1 MKIKKFEF
9 NMFPVNCY
17 VLSDET
23 KEAVIIDAG
32 CFYEEEKQAL
42 KRYIDS
48 NSLTVKHLL
57 NTHLHLDHIFGNPF
71 LLQEYGLKAEANQA
85 DEFWLEQ
92 APAQSRMFGFQ
103 LPEAPVPLGK
113 YIFDGDII
121 TFGNT
126 QLEAIHVPGHSPGSI
141 VFYCKEAHCI
151 FSGDVLFQ
159 GSIGRADLTGGNF
172 DELREHIC
180 SRLFVLP
187 PDTVVYPVMETRPL
201 WEQKK
206 RTTLFSDK
214 IKLKIQ
220 LIYYY
225 HENRF
230 ISRPTYRYTGRRP
243 SRYVGKDWRKES

>member
-103 LPEAPVPLGK
+103 LPECKHAPFGIWSTISWATFLSTSVAGPPAPSSPIGALFPSTIYVTSEIWMPHSVPPRQRG
-113 YIFDGDII
+113 
-121 TFGNT
+121 
-126 QLEAIHVPGHSPGSI
+126 
-141 VFYCKEAHCI
+141 I
-151 FSGDVLFQ
+151 FS
-159 GSIGRADLTGGNF
+159 LTSTMTC
-172 DELREHIC
+172 LAVSHIAP
-180 SRLFVLP
+180 RWDAFGP
-187 PDTVVYPVMETRPL
+187 
-201 WEQKK
+201 
-206 RTTLFSDK
+206 
-214 IKLKIQ
+214 KLK
-220 LIYYY
+220 
-225 HENRF
+225 
-230 ISRPTYRYTGRRP
+230 
-243 SRYVGKDWRKES
+243 

>member
-1 MKIKKFEF
+1 M
-9 NMFPVNCY
+9 
-17 VLSDET
+17 
-23 KEAVIIDAG
+23 
-32 CFYEEEKQAL
+32 
-42 KRYIDS
+42 
-48 NSLTVKHLL
+48 KHLL

-141 VFYCKEAHCI
+141 VYYCKEAHCI

-187 PDTVVYPVMETRPL
+187 PDTVVYPGHGDP
-201 WEQKK
+201 
-206 RTTLFSDK
+206 TTVGAEKANNPFSDK

-243 SRYVGKDWRKES
+243 SRYVGKDWRKEP